1 MLLELLGMKIK
12 FKDWPISAFN
22 NSFKRMTRQRTPP
35 ATNNFYRAWR
45 SPKKVLMQ
53 KSQKFC
59 ADFKYVNLKIE
70 LLQIFEKKSFSSLFL
85 MRKPLSSDQKWF
97 LRPYFP
103 LIGGIFVL
111 KSGLRFLFRALEVS
125 IQKVRKSHWHGAF
138 WRGPPRGPIMYI
150 ISLEKKTETNQGQPW
165 ATSAARQGDLLHML
179 YVTQAQSRR
188 PKRKMHKDR
197 THKRKDKG
205 IYCTCCVRHTQ
216 VQSQDVQR

>member
-1 MLLELLGMKIK
+1 MTNQPELMTNQPEGPASNRGAERDEAGGQEDKSCPT
-12 FKDWPISAFN
+12 DPPICWGHPSKLN
-22 NSFKRMTRQRTPP
+22 YHRVHSTPP

-111 KSGLRFLFRALEVS
+111 KSGLRFLFRALEVP
-125 IQKVRKSHWHGAF
+125 KPRVRKRSF
-138 WRGPPRGPIMYI
+138 
-150 ISLEKKTETNQGQPW
+150 
-165 ATSAARQGDLLHML
+165 
-179 YVTQAQSRR
+179 
-188 PKRKMHKDR
+188 
-197 THKRKDKG
+197 
-205 IYCTCCVRHTQ
+205 
-216 VQSQDVQR
+216 

>member
-1 MLLELLGMKIK
+1 MISEKLQDFIGRSLGSLIHKGNR
-12 FKDWPISAFN
+12 PPPPP
-22 NSFKRMTRQRTPP
+22 PP

-125 IQKVRKSHWHGAF
+125 IQKVRKSHF
-138 WRGPPRGPIMYI
+138 L
-150 ISLEKKTETNQGQPW
+150 SLKLK
-165 ATSAARQGDLLHML
+165 ASVSMLSRTSLFK
-179 YVTQAQSRR
+179 S
-188 PKRKMHKDR
+188 
-197 THKRKDKG
+197 
-205 IYCTCCVRHTQ
+205 
-216 VQSQDVQR
+216 

>member
-1 MLLELLGMKIK
+1 M
-12 FKDWPISAFN
+12 PAFT
-22 NSFKRMTRQRTPP
+22 SPSCSPP

-111 KSGLRFLFRALEVS
+111 KSGLRFLFRALEVP
-125 IQKVRKSHWHGAF
+125 IRKVRKRPFFSLKSDFSSLSEWALPMPKQKSETPF
-138 WRGPPRGPIMYI
+138 QYKYPPY
-150 ISLEKKTETNQGQPW
+150 
-165 ATSAARQGDLLHML
+165 
-179 YVTQAQSRR
+179 
-188 PKRKMHKDR
+188 
-197 THKRKDKG
+197 
-205 IYCTCCVRHTQ
+205 
-216 VQSQDVQR
+216 

>member
-1 MLLELLGMKIK
+1 MAKSDNKSPKCTYGGGGI
-12 FKDWPISAFN
+12 AA
-22 NSFKRMTRQRTPP
+22 PP

-111 KSGLRFLFRALEVS
+111 KSGLRFLFWALEVP
-125 IQKVRKSHWHGAF
+125 IRKVRKRPFFTLKPYYHL
-138 WRGPPRGPIMYI
+138 PISKKIHRDTFFFSQSMLLPLV
-150 ISLEKKTETNQGQPW
+150 LEH
-165 ATSAARQGDLLHML
+165 LH
-179 YVTQAQSRR
+179 
-188 PKRKMHKDR
+188 
-197 THKRKDKG
+197 
-205 IYCTCCVRHTQ
+205 CV
-216 VQSQDVQR
+216 

>member
-1 MLLELLGMKIK
+1 MKSLLQLTLIANLNKIRFAK
-12 FKDWPISAFN
+12 SAHFVEN
-22 NSFKRMTRQRTPP
+22 PLP

-125 IQKVRKSHWHGAF
+125 IQKVRKSHF
-138 WRGPPRGPIMYI
+138 
-150 ISLEKKTETNQGQPW
+150 L
-165 ATSAARQGDLLHML
+165 
-179 YVTQAQSRR
+179 SRR
-188 PKRKMHKDR
+188 KPKLH
-197 THKRKDKG
+197 G
-205 IYCTCCVRHTQ
+205 F
-216 VQSQDVQR
+216 SQIAPMSPDHQP

>member
-1 MLLELLGMKIK
+1 MGQRRREGKTSQPASPAMK
-12 FKDWPISAFN
+12 
-22 NSFKRMTRQRTPP
+22 TRKVRLATTTTPP

-97 LRPYFP
+97 LRPYFT

-111 KSGLRFLFRALEVS
+111 KSGLRFLFRALEVP
-125 IQKVRKSHWHGAF
+125 IRKVRKMTF
-138 WRGPPRGPIMYI
+138 L
-150 ISLEKKTETNQGQPW
+150 SLKSDFSSLSEWALPMPET
-165 ATSAARQGDLLHML
+165 
-179 YVTQAQSRR
+179 
-188 PKRKMHKDR
+188 
-197 THKRKDKG
+197 
-205 IYCTCCVRHTQ
+205 
-216 VQSQDVQR
+216 

>member
-1 MLLELLGMKIK
+1 MNNLIYIILEIHVYGTFVFRPSTKANIRRWGLLAILRQPFAYFHTRDQLSLQQKKKSNIFISKHLKGQLGPPVHPLLE
-12 FKDWPISAFN
+12 
-22 NSFKRMTRQRTPP
+22 
-35 ATNNFYRAWR
+35 NNFYRAWR

-125 IQKVRKSHWHGAF
+125 IQKVRKSHF
-138 WRGPPRGPIMYI
+138 L
-150 ISLEKKTETNQGQPW
+150 SF
-165 ATSAARQGDLLHML
+165 
-179 YVTQAQSRR
+179 
-188 PKRKMHKDR
+188 
-197 THKRKDKG
+197 
-205 IYCTCCVRHTQ
+205 
-216 VQSQDVQR
+216 

>member
-1 MLLELLGMKIK
+1 MKPRCLGCPDPVNTNSKCY
-12 FKDWPISAFN
+12 WP
-22 NSFKRMTRQRTPP
+22 PP

-111 KSGLRFLFRALEVS
+111 KIGLRFSFRVRVRKRPLSPSTVAFSSLSDRPLPVLETKITDQFS
-125 IQKVRKSHWHGAF
+125 IQIYPQIVG
-138 WRGPPRGPIMYI
+138 I
-150 ISLEKKTETNQGQPW
+150 ISSETTFDPW
-165 ATSAARQGDLLHML
+165 KVVFS
-179 YVTQAQSRR
+179 
-188 PKRKMHKDR
+188 
-197 THKRKDKG
+197 
-205 IYCTCCVRHTQ
+205 
-216 VQSQDVQR
+216 

>member
-1 MLLELLGMKIK
+1 MHITASKKTFSPQMTLNEGWFDQQALSKS
-12 FKDWPISAFN
+12 WP
-22 NSFKRMTRQRTPP
+22 PP
-35 ATNNFYRAWR
+35 ATNNFYWAWR

-111 KSGLRFLFRALEVS
+111 KSGLRFLFRALEVP
-125 IQKVRKSHWHGAF
+125 IRKVRKT
-138 WRGPPRGPIMYI
+138 PIFQ
-150 ISLEKKTETNQGQPW
+150 L
-165 ATSAARQGDLLHML
+165 
-179 YVTQAQSRR
+179 
-188 PKRKMHKDR
+188 
-197 THKRKDKG
+197 
-205 IYCTCCVRHTQ
+205 
-216 VQSQDVQR
+216 

>member
-1 MLLELLGMKIK
+1 MTCGEVIELRALTFSLHNFFNLRKL
-12 FKDWPISAFN
+12 FTAF
-22 NSFKRMTRQRTPP
+22 TPP

-125 IQKVRKSHWHGAF
+125 IQKVRKSHF
-138 WRGPPRGPIMYI
+138 L
-150 ISLEKKTETNQGQPW
+150 SLKLKLLGRLSLF
-165 ATSAARQGDLLHML
+165 TS
-179 YVTQAQSRR
+179 T
-188 PKRKMHKDR
+188 KD
-197 THKRKDKG
+197 
-205 IYCTCCVRHTQ
+205 
-216 VQSQDVQR
+216 SL

>member
-1 MLLELLGMKIK
+1 MAKH
-12 FKDWPISAFN
+12 A
-22 NSFKRMTRQRTPP
+22 PP

-111 KSGLRFLFRALEVS
+111 KSGLRFLFRALEVP
-125 IQKVRKSHWHGAF
+125 IQKVRKRSFLRWKRVFSSLSGKSSS
-138 WRGPPRGPIMYI
+138 
-150 ISLEKKTETNQGQPW
+150 ISSDSNIAGQLVHDH
-165 ATSAARQGDLLHML
+165 SYFL
-179 YVTQAQSRR
+179 
-188 PKRKMHKDR
+188 
-197 THKRKDKG
+197 
-205 IYCTCCVRHTQ
+205 TCPSDSSVDE
-216 VQSQDVQR
+216 SQDDLKFACEPPCPAKFKTRYHLDRHKSGTTCFHKLPFLCDLCGKRFITEESKASHYNKGRCVKATES